1 MEQMGLKK
9 QGKQISRLIGY
20 TNDGA
25 NSVPCR
31 RNNGSRDS
39 KFLDRSIFGIYIHGF
54 CTGGSCLSQ
63 LLAFWENLL
72 EAKEEGMDQIC
83 QGRFPCGLQGKIGCS
98 QQFAYAALAQFLL
111 ASSYNGNLLQ
121 PTHKRFNSAYLQ
133 NYGAPRQA
141 RQAKKKSSY

>member
-1 MEQMGLKK
+1 MEQMGLRK

-31 RNNGSRDS
+31 RDNGSRDS
-39 KFLDRSIFGIYIHGF
+39 KFLDRSIFGIYIYGF

-72 EAKEEGMDQIC
+72 EAKEEGMDVDVMYIKYAKSVC
-83 QGRFPCGLQGKIGCS
+83 PAGC
-98 QQFAYAALAQFLL
+98 
-111 ASSYNGNLLQ
+111 
-121 PTHKRFNSAYLQ
+121 RE
-133 NYGAPRQA
+133 R
-141 RQAKKKSSY
+141 